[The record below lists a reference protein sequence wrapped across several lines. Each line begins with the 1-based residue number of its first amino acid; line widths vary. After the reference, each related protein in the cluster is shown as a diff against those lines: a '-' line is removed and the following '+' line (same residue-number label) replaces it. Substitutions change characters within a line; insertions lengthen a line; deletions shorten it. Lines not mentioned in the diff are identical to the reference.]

1 MKTLRDRSINRM
13 KEEDYPVNSWYRFV
27 LSFPPH
33 LVREYLERFK
43 IHEGMSVLDPFCG
56 TGTTLVECKK
66 LGIRSIGVERNPVAH
81 FASQTKT
88 DWRVDSARLVRH
100 AADVAKVAEERID
113 AAGSDYRSLHPD
125 LLKLL
130 ITNSISPKPLHKSI
144 VLLEALDELNDHRFS
159 QHERLALATEL
170 VTNIG
175 NLHFGPE
182 VGVRHIKEDSPVIS
196 LWKNRVEEI
205 AGDISSF
212 RDRAETPSTV
222 YLDDSRVIDSVIEP
236 ESVDFVFTSPPYPNE
251 KDYTR
256 TTRLESVVLGFV
268 KSREELRDMKKS
280 LIRSNTRGVYKG
292 DSDDLAVSGNSNIQ
306 QLANQIE
313 QRRIELGKN
322 SGFERQYAKVTK
334 LYFGGMHRHFDGLRR
349 VLRPGATLAY
359 VVGDQASYLRVMIRT
374 GKIVA
379 ELAESLGYELI
390 SVDLF
395 RERMATA
402 SNSHLREEI
411 VCLRWPG

>member
-1 MKTLRDRSINRM
+1 M

-81 FASQTKT
+81 FASQTKI
-88 DWRVDSARLVRH
+88 DWRIDSARLVGH

-125 LLKLL
+125 LSKLL

-334 LYFGGMHRHFDGLRR
+334 LYFGGMYRHFDGLRR